1 MTIKQIRRWA
11 AAVAAICL
19 LTLFLPLY
27 GMTAFAAT
35 ARIAFSDPTASV
47 GSEINVKMK
56 ITSSDNLSTADIMLA
71 YDPGSLEFIEGTN
84 AEGGNGAV
92 RVHGDGGGANT
103 TTLAYDLKFKASAAG
118 TSKITVTSQEIYDAS
133 SQIVTVDKQGES
145 QVTVSALSSASKDAT
160 LKSLQVSPGSLTPE
174 FSSDVDSYAVTVGT
188 DVDKLIISADTTD
201 EGASKV
207 VSGNE
212 NLQMG
217 ENRVT
222 LKVTAQDGET
232 TKEYV
237 IVVTKQEGGPNEST
251 QDGTGEESFEQ
262 FQMTVSRRSFTVM
275 EPDASV
281 QIPEGLTETKIT
293 IDGHAVK
300 GWVWGN
306 ETEHQ
311 YCVIY
316 AMNEAGEKNFY
327 RYDLNNNE
335 RTIQRYFEDPN
346 AQGAVSED
354 VYTQLAD
361 QYDSLR
367 KDYSLFRTLLI
378 AAIVVALIFMV
389 LLVVSVAGKKQK
401 TEKRKTSRSGKKS
414 VKENDEAKEEL
425 YEDEAE
431 EQEDDLID
439 EDDDDTEEYEDLDL
453 EDLDESEDGSEATDE
468 EEPEAAQEEPET
480 SEPEETEAVSDEEAK
495 DDIEEI
501 EFEDLD
507 EEADVDENC
516 EMDDNV
522 VYEEPAVPEE
532 TSEDKNKDDD
542 DDFEIFDL

>member
-145 QVTVSALSSASKDAT
+145 QVTVSALSSASKDAS

-275 EPDASV
+275 APDGISQNSNDNSV
-281 QIPEGLTETKIT
+281 VIRL
-293 IDGHAVK
+293 VN
-300 GWVWGN
+300 GN
-306 ETEHQ
+306 
-311 YCVIY
+311 
-316 AMNEAGEKNFY
+316 N
-327 RYDLNNNE
+327 
-335 RTIQRYFEDPN
+335 
-346 AQGAVSED
+346 S
-354 VYTQLAD
+354 
-361 QYDSLR
+361 
-367 KDYSLFRTLLI
+367 
-378 AAIVVALIFMV
+378 FMFMGD
-389 LLVVSVAGKKQK
+389 A
-401 TEKRKTSRSGKKS
+401 
-414 VKENDEAKEEL
+414 
-425 YEDEAE
+425 
-431 EQEDDLID
+431 
-439 EDDDDTEEYEDLDL
+439 
-453 EDLDESEDGSEATDE
+453 
-468 EEPEAAQEEPET
+468 
-480 SEPEETEAVSDEEAK
+480 
-495 DDIEEI
+495 
-501 EFEDLD
+501 
-507 EEADVDENC
+507 
-516 EMDDNV
+516 
-522 VYEEPAVPEE
+522 EE
-532 TSEDKNKDDD
+532 TSEQDMISTGMNLDCDVLSVGHHGSASSTTWDFLEATSPSYAVISCGINNQYNHPSADTMERLSDMGIPVFRTDKQGTIIAVSDGTNISWSQEPCDDYSSGD
-542 DDFEIFDL
+542 STVNASAGGAGGNSWQEETTTSDPVPEQEESNNADLGTMVWIPATGEKYHSIPNCGRMNPDTARQVSRSEAEAMGYGPCSKCY

>member
-1 MTIKQIRRWA
+1 M
-11 AAVAAICL
+11 
-19 LTLFLPLY
+19 
-27 GMTAFAAT
+27 
-35 ARIAFSDPTASV
+35 
-47 GSEINVKMK
+47 
-56 ITSSDNLSTADIMLA
+56 
-71 YDPGSLEFIEGTN
+71 
-84 AEGGNGAV
+84 
-92 RVHGDGGGANT
+92 
-103 TTLAYDLKFKASAAG
+103 
-118 TSKITVTSQEIYDAS
+118 
-133 SQIVTVDKQGES
+133 
-145 QVTVSALSSASKDAT
+145 
-160 LKSLQVSPGSLTPE
+160 
-174 FSSDVDSYAVTVGT
+174 TVGT

-232 TKEYV
+232 TREYV
-237 IVVTKQEGGPNEST
+237 IVVTKQEGGPNEGT
-251 QDGTGEESFEQ
+251 QNVDGEGSFEQ

-275 EPDASV
+275 EPDAFV

-401 TEKRKTSRSGKKS
+401 TEKRNTSRSGKKS

-439 EDDDDTEEYEDLDL
+439 EDDDDIEEYEDLDL
-453 EDLDESEDGSEATDE
+453 EDLDESEDGSEAADE
-468 EEPEAAQEEPET
+468 EEPEAVQEEPET
-480 SEPEETEAVSDEEAK
+480 AEPEETEAVSDEEAK

-507 EEADVDENC
+507 EEADVDENG

-532 TSEDKNKDDD
+532 TSEDKDKD

>member
-1 MTIKQIRRWA
+1 MTLKQIRQWA

-19 LTLFLPLY
+19 INVFLPFY
-27 GMTAFAAT
+27 GITAYAAT

-71 YDPGSLEFIEGTN
+71 YDANSLEFIEGTN

-92 RVHGDGGGANT
+92 RVHGDGGAGNT

-118 TSKITVTSQEIYDAS
+118 TSKITVTSQEIYDS
-133 SQIVTVDKQGES
+133 SSKIVTVDKQGES
-145 QVTVSALSSASKDAT
+145 QVTVSALASASKDAT

-232 TKEYV
+232 TREYV
-237 IVVTKQEGGPNEST
+237 IVVTKQEGGPNEGT
-251 QDGTGEESFEQ
+251 QNVDGEGSFEQ

-453 EDLDESEDGSEATDE
+453 EDLDESEDGSEAADE

-516 EMDDNV
+516 DMDDNV

>member
-1 MTIKQIRRWA
+1 MTLKQIRQWA

-19 LTLFLPLY
+19 INVFLPFY
-27 GMTAFAAT
+27 GITAYAAT

-71 YDPGSLEFIEGTN
+71 YDANSLEFIEGTN

-92 RVHGDGGGANT
+92 RVHGDGGTGNT

-118 TSKITVTSQEIYDAS
+118 TSKITVTSQEIYDS
-133 SQIVTVDKQGES
+133 SSRIVTVDKQGES
-145 QVTVSALSSASKDAT
+145 QVTVSALASASKDAT

-237 IVVTKQEGGPNEST
+237 IVVTKQEGGPNEGTESG
-251 QDGTGEESFEQ
+251 DGAGSFEQ
-262 FQMTVSRRSFTVM
+262 FQMTVSKRTFTVM

-281 QIPEGLTETKIT
+281 QVPEGLAETTIT

-346 AQGAVSED
+346 AQGAVSEE

-367 KDYSLFRTLLI
+367 KDYSLFRMLLI
-378 AAIVVALIFMV
+378 AAIIVALILMV
-389 LLVVSVAGKKQK
+389 LLIASVTGKKEQPRTAERK
-401 TEKRKTSRSGKKS
+401 ASRPEKKP
-414 VKENDEAKEEL
+414 VKEV
-425 YEDEAE
+425 YEDEDEEESEEEEPDEAE
-431 EQEDDLID
+431 DQLPEEEDDS
-439 EDDDDTEEYEDLDL
+439 DL
-453 EDLDESEDGSEATDE
+453 EDLDEFEDIEEEDE
-468 EEPEAAQEEPET
+468 PEPEEPED
-480 SEPEETEAVSDEEAK
+480 TEAESDEEADE

-507 EEADVDENC
+507 EEP
-516 EMDDNV
+516 EMDETGENEDNV

-532 TSEDKNKDDD
+532 ASENEDEDHEDDD

>member
-35 ARIAFSDPTASV
+35 ARIAFSDATASV

-275 EPDASV
+275 APDASV
-281 QIPEGLTETKIT
+281 QVPEGLVETAIT

-439 EDDDDTEEYEDLDL
+439 EDDDDIEEYEDLDL
-453 EDLDESEDGSEATDE
+453 EDLDESEDGSEAADE
-468 EEPEAAQEEPET
+468 EEPEAVQEEPET
-480 SEPEETEAVSDEEAK
+480 AEPEETEAVSDEEAK

-507 EEADVDENC
+507 EEADVDENG

-532 TSEDKNKDDD
+532 TSEDKDKD

>member
-1 MTIKQIRRWA
+1 MTLKQIRQWA
-11 AAVAAICL
+11 AAVVAICL
-19 LTLFLPLY
+19 INVFLPFY
-27 GMTAFAAT
+27 GITAYAAT

-71 YDPGSLEFIEGTN
+71 YDANSLEFIEGTN

-92 RVHGDGGGANT
+92 RVHGDGGAGNT

-118 TSKITVTSQEIYDAS
+118 TSKITVTSQEIYDS
-133 SQIVTVDKQGES
+133 SSKIVTVDKQGES
-145 QVTVSALSSASKDAT
+145 QVTVSALASASKDAT

-174 FSSDVDSYAVTVGT
+174 FSSDVDSYAVIVGT

-232 TKEYV
+232 TREYV
-237 IVVTKQEGGPNEST
+237 IVVTKQEGGPNEGT
-251 QDGTGEESFEQ
+251 QNGDGEGSFEP

-281 QIPEGLTETKIT
+281 QVPEGLTETKIT

-367 KDYSLFRTLLI
+367 KDYSLFRMLLI
-378 AAIVVALIFMV
+378 ASIVVALIFMV

-401 TEKRKTSRSGKKS
+401 AEKRKISRSGKKS
-414 VKENDEAKEEL
+414 VKESDEAEEEL

-453 EDLDESEDGSEATDE
+453 EDLDKSEDGSEAADE

-480 SEPEETEAVSDEEAK
+480 AEPEETEAVSDEEAK

-507 EEADVDENC
+507 EEADGDENG

-522 VYEEPAVPEE
+522 VGEEPAVPEE
-532 TSEDKNKDDD
+532 TLEDKDKDDD

>member
-145 QVTVSALSSASKDAT
+145 QVTVSALSSASKDAS

-275 EPDASV
+275 APDASV
-281 QIPEGLTETKIT
+281 QVPEGLVETAIT

-335 RTIQRYFEDPN
+335 RTIQRYFEDPA
-346 AQGAVSED
+346 AQGAVSEE

-431 EQEDDLID
+431 E
-439 EDDDDTEEYEDLDL
+439 YEDLDL
-453 EDLDESEDGSEATDE
+453 EDLDESEDGSEAADE

-507 EEADVDENC
+507 EEADVDENG

-532 TSEDKNKDDD
+532 TSEDKDKD

>member
-1 MTIKQIRRWA
+1 MTLKQIRQWA
-11 AAVAAICL
+11 VAVAAICL
-19 LTLFLPLY
+19 INVFLPFY
-27 GMTAFAAT
+27 GITAYAAT

-71 YDPGSLEFIEGTN
+71 YDANSLEFIEGTN

-92 RVHGDGGGANT
+92 RVHGDGGTGNT

-118 TSKITVTSQEIYDAS
+118 TSKITVTSQEIYDS
-133 SQIVTVDKQGES
+133 SSRIVTVDKQGES
-145 QVTVSALSSASKDAT
+145 QVTVSALASASKDAT

-237 IVVTKQEGGPNEST
+237 IVVTKQEGGPNEGTESG
-251 QDGTGEESFEQ
+251 DGAGSFEQ
-262 FQMTVSRRSFTVM
+262 FQMTVSKRTFTVM

-281 QIPEGLTETKIT
+281 QVPEGLAETTIT

-346 AQGAVSED
+346 AQGAVSEE

-367 KDYSLFRTLLI
+367 KDYSLFRMLLI
-378 AAIVVALIFMV
+378 AAIIVALILMV
-389 LLVVSVAGKKQK
+389 LLIASVTGKKKQPRTAERK
-401 TEKRKTSRSGKKS
+401 ASRPEKKP
-414 VKENDEAKEEL
+414 VKEV
-425 YEDEAE
+425 YEDEDEEESEEEEPDEAE
-431 EQEDDLID
+431 DQLPEEEDDS
-439 EDDDDTEEYEDLDL
+439 DL
-453 EDLDESEDGSEATDE
+453 EDLDEFEDIEEEDE
-468 EEPEAAQEEPET
+468 PEPEEPED
-480 SEPEETEAVSDEEAK
+480 TEAESDEEADE

-507 EEADVDENC
+507 EEP
-516 EMDDNV
+516 EMDETGENEDNV

-532 TSEDKNKDDD
+532 ASENEDEDHEDDD

>member
-1 MTIKQIRRWA
+1 MTLKQIRQWA

-19 LTLFLPLY
+19 INVFLPFY
-27 GMTAFAAT
+27 GITAYAAT

-71 YDPGSLEFIEGTN
+71 YDANSLEFIEGTN

-92 RVHGDGGGANT
+92 RVHGDGGTGNT

-118 TSKITVTSQEIYDAS
+118 TSKITVTSQEIYDS
-133 SQIVTVDKQGES
+133 SSRIVTVDKQGES
-145 QVTVSALSSASKDAT
+145 QVTVSALASASKDAT

-237 IVVTKQEGGPNEST
+237 IVVTKQEGGPNEGAESG
-251 QDGTGEESFEQ
+251 DGAGSFEQ
-262 FQMTVSRRSFTVM
+262 FQMTVSKRTFTVM

-281 QIPEGLTETKIT
+281 QVPEGLAETTIT

-346 AQGAVSED
+346 AQGAVSEE

-367 KDYSLFRTLLI
+367 KDYSLFRMLLI
-378 AAIVVALIFMV
+378 AAIIVALILMV
-389 LLVVSVAGKKQK
+389 LLIASVTGKKKQPRTAERK
-401 TEKRKTSRSGKKS
+401 ASRPEKKP
-414 VKENDEAKEEL
+414 VKEV
-425 YEDEAE
+425 YEDEDEEESEEEEPDEAE
-431 EQEDDLID
+431 DQLPEEEDDSDI
-439 EDDDDTEEYEDLDL
+439 
-453 EDLDESEDGSEATDE
+453 EDLDEFEDIEEEDE
-468 EEPEAAQEEPET
+468 PEPEEPED
-480 SEPEETEAVSDEEAK
+480 TEAESDEEADE

-507 EEADVDENC
+507 EEP
-516 EMDDNV
+516 EMDETGENEDNV

-532 TSEDKNKDDD
+532 ASENEDEDHEDDD

>member
-1 MTIKQIRRWA
+1 
-11 AAVAAICL
+11 
-19 LTLFLPLY
+19 
-27 GMTAFAAT
+27 
-35 ARIAFSDPTASV
+35 
-47 GSEINVKMK
+47 MK

-71 YDPGSLEFIEGTN
+71 YDANSLEFIEGTN

-92 RVHGDGGGANT
+92 RVHGDGGAGNT

-118 TSKITVTSQEIYDAS
+118 TSKITVTSQEIYDS
-133 SQIVTVDKQGES
+133 SSKIVTVDKQGES
-145 QVTVSALSSASKDAT
+145 QVTVSALASASKDAT

-232 TKEYV
+232 TREYV
-237 IVVTKQEGGPNEST
+237 IVVTKQEGGPNEGT
-251 QDGTGEESFEQ
+251 QNVDGEGSFEQ

-281 QIPEGLTETKIT
+281 QVPEGLTETKIT

-346 AQGAVSED
+346 AQGALSED

-453 EDLDESEDGSEATDE
+453 EDLDESEDGSEAADE
-468 EEPEAAQEEPET
+468 EEPEAVQEEPET
-480 SEPEETEAVSDEEAK
+480 AEPEETEAVSDEEAK

-507 EEADVDENC
+507 EEADVDENG

-532 TSEDKNKDDD
+532 TSEDKDKD

>member
-1 MTIKQIRRWA
+1 MTLKQIRQWA

-19 LTLFLPLY
+19 INVFLPFY
-27 GMTAFAAT
+27 GITAYAAT

-71 YDPGSLEFIEGTN
+71 YDANSLEFIEGTN

-92 RVHGDGGGANT
+92 RVHGDGGTGNT

-118 TSKITVTSQEIYDAS
+118 TSKITVTSQEIYDSS

-145 QVTVSALSSASKDAT
+145 QVTVSALASASKDAT

-237 IVVTKQEGGPNEST
+237 IVVTKQEGGPNEGT
-251 QDGTGEESFEQ
+251 ENGDGAGSFEQ
-262 FQMTVSRRSFTVM
+262 FQMTVSKRTFTVM

-281 QIPEGLTETKIT
+281 QVPEGLAETTIT

-346 AQGAVSED
+346 AQGAVSEE

-361 QYDSLR
+361 QYDFLR
-367 KDYSLFRTLLI
+367 KDYSLFRMLLI
-378 AAIVVALIFMV
+378 AAIVVALILMV
-389 LLVVSVAGKKQK
+389 LLIASITGKKKQPK
-401 TEKRKTSRSGKKS
+401 AAERKASRPEKKP
-414 VKENDEAKEEL
+414 VKEV
-425 YEDEAE
+425 YEDEDEEEPEEEETDEAE
-431 EQEDDLID
+431 DQLPE
-439 EDDDDTEEYEDLDL
+439 EDDDSDL
-453 EDLDESEDGSEATDE
+453 EDLDEFEDIEEEDE
-468 EEPEAAQEEPET
+468 PEPEEPED
-480 SEPEETEAVSDEEAK
+480 TEAVSDEEADE

-507 EEADVDENC
+507 EEP
-516 EMDDNV
+516 EMDETGENEDNV

-532 TSEDKNKDDD
+532 ASENEDEDDD

>member
-1 MTIKQIRRWA
+1 MRQWA

-19 LTLFLPLY
+19 INVFLPFY
-27 GMTAFAAT
+27 GITAYAAT

-71 YDPGSLEFIEGTN
+71 YDANSLEFIEGTN

-92 RVHGDGGGANT
+92 RVHGDGGAGNT

-118 TSKITVTSQEIYDAS
+118 TSKITVTSQEIYDS
-133 SQIVTVDKQGES
+133 SSKIVTVDKQGES
-145 QVTVSALSSASKDAT
+145 QVTVSALASASKDAT

-174 FSSDVDSYAVTVGT
+174 FSSDVDSYAVIVGT

-232 TKEYV
+232 TREYV
-237 IVVTKQEGGPNEST
+237 IVVTKQEGGPNEGT
-251 QDGTGEESFEQ
+251 QNGDGEGSFEP

-281 QIPEGLTETKIT
+281 QVPEGLTETKIT

-367 KDYSLFRTLLI
+367 KDYSLFRMLLI
-378 AAIVVALIFMV
+378 ASIVVALIFMV

-401 TEKRKTSRSGKKS
+401 AEKRKISRSGKKS
-414 VKENDEAKEEL
+414 VKENDEAEEEL

-453 EDLDESEDGSEATDE
+453 EDLDKSEDGSEAADE

-480 SEPEETEAVSDEEAK
+480 AEPEETEAVSDEEAK

-507 EEADVDENC
+507 EEADGDENG

-522 VYEEPAVPEE
+522 VGEEPAVPEE
-532 TSEDKNKDDD
+532 TLEDKDKDDD

>member
-1 MTIKQIRRWA
+1 M
-11 AAVAAICL
+11 
-19 LTLFLPLY
+19 
-27 GMTAFAAT
+27 
-35 ARIAFSDPTASV
+35 
-47 GSEINVKMK
+47 
-56 ITSSDNLSTADIMLA
+56 
-71 YDPGSLEFIEGTN
+71 
-84 AEGGNGAV
+84 
-92 RVHGDGGGANT
+92 
-103 TTLAYDLKFKASAAG
+103 
-118 TSKITVTSQEIYDAS
+118 
-133 SQIVTVDKQGES
+133 
-145 QVTVSALSSASKDAT
+145 
-160 LKSLQVSPGSLTPE
+160 
-174 FSSDVDSYAVTVGT
+174 TVGT

-237 IVVTKQEGGPNEST
+237 IVVTKQEGGPNEDT
-251 QDGTGEESFEQ
+251 QNGDGEGSFEQ

-281 QIPEGLTETKIT
+281 QVPEGLTETKIT

-367 KDYSLFRTLLI
+367 KDYSLFRMLLI

-401 TEKRKTSRSGKKS
+401 AEKRKTSRSGKKS
-414 VKENDEAKEEL
+414 VKENDEAEEEL

-431 EQEDDLID
+431 EQEDDLTD
-439 EDDDDTEEYEDLDL
+439 EDDVDTEEYEDFDL
-453 EDLDESEDGSEATDE
+453 EDLDESEDGSEAADE

-480 SEPEETEAVSDEEAK
+480 AEPEETEAVSDEEAR

-507 EEADVDENC
+507 EETDGDENG

-532 TSEDKNKDDD
+532 TSEDKDKDDD

>member
-1 MTIKQIRRWA
+1 MTLKQIRQWA

-19 LTLFLPLY
+19 INVFLPFY
-27 GMTAFAAT
+27 GITAYAAT
-35 ARIAFSDPTASV
+35 ARIAFSDSTASV

-71 YDPGSLEFIEGTN
+71 YDANSLEFIEGTN

-92 RVHGDGGGANT
+92 RVHGDGGAGNT

-118 TSKITVTSQEIYDAS
+118 TSKITVTSQEIYDS
-133 SQIVTVDKQGES
+133 SSKIVTVDKQGES
-145 QVTVSALSSASKDAT
+145 QVTVSALASASKDAT

-232 TKEYV
+232 TREYV
-237 IVVTKQEGGPNEST
+237 IVVTKQEGGPNEGT
-251 QDGTGEESFEQ
+251 QNVDGEGSFEQ

-414 VKENDEAKEEL
+414 VKENDEAEEEL

-453 EDLDESEDGSEATDE
+453 EDLDESENGSEAADE

>member
-275 EPDASV
+275 APDASV
-281 QIPEGLTETKIT
+281 QVPEGLVETAIT

-401 TEKRKTSRSGKKS
+401 TEKRKTYHSGKKS
-414 VKENDEAKEEL
+414 VKENDEAEEEL

-439 EDDDDTEEYEDLDL
+439 EDDDDTEEYENL
-453 EDLDESEDGSEATDE
+453 EDLDESEDGSEAADE

>member
-145 QVTVSALSSASKDAT
+145 QVTVSALSSASKDAS

-275 EPDASV
+275 APDASV
-281 QIPEGLTETKIT
+281 QVPEGLMETAIT

-335 RTIQRYFEDPN
+335 RTIQRYFEDPA
-346 AQGAVSED
+346 AQGAVSEE

-361 QYDSLR
+361 KYDSLR
-367 KDYSLFRTLLI
+367 NDYSLFRTLLI

-389 LLVVSVAGKKQK
+389 LLIVSVTGKK
-401 TEKRKTSRSGKKS
+401 KKS
-414 VKENDEAKEEL
+414 SSAEKKTARSEKKPVKE
-425 YEDEAE
+425 EDED
-431 EQEDDLID
+431 EDDLYGEEVEEPEDEPEDDLEEVDDQD
-439 EDDDDTEEYEDLDL
+439 EDDF
-453 EDLDESEDGSEATDE
+453 
-468 EEPEAAQEEPET
+468 Q
-480 SEPEETEAVSDEEAK
+480 
-495 DDIEEI
+495 
-501 EFEDLD
+501 FEDLD
-507 EEADVDENC
+507 DADDKEPEEDEPEEDSVDEN
-516 EMDDNV
+516 EKENPKEDTEDEDLEEDDIEDFDFEDLDIDEV
-522 VYEEPAVPEE
+522 EEQEEEKEPAGSEE
-532 TSEDKNKDDD
+532 TSEDQNEKEE
-542 DDFEIFDL
+542 DDFEVFDL

>member
-1 MTIKQIRRWA
+1 MTLKQIRQWA
-11 AAVAAICL
+11 VAVAAICL
-19 LTLFLPLY
+19 INVFLPFY
-27 GMTAFAAT
+27 GITAYAAT

-71 YDPGSLEFIEGTN
+71 YDANSLEFIEGTN

-92 RVHGDGGGANT
+92 RVHGDGGAGNT
-103 TTLAYDLKFKASAAG
+103 TTLAYDLKFKASTAG
-118 TSKITVTSQEIYDAS
+118 TSKITVTSQEIYDS
-133 SQIVTVDKQGES
+133 SSKIVTVDKQGES
-145 QVTVSALSSASKDAT
+145 QVTVSALASASKDAT

-232 TKEYV
+232 TREYV
-237 IVVTKQEGGPNEST
+237 IVVTKQEGGPNEGT
-251 QDGTGEESFEQ
+251 QNVDGEGSFEQ

-378 AAIVVALIFMV
+378 AAIVVALTFMV

-414 VKENDEAKEEL
+414 VKENDEAEEEL

-453 EDLDESEDGSEATDE
+453 EDLDESEDGSEAADE

>member
-1 MTIKQIRRWA
+1 MTLKQIRQWA

-19 LTLFLPLY
+19 INVFLPFY
-27 GMTAFAAT
+27 GITAYAAT

-71 YDPGSLEFIEGTN
+71 YDANSLEFIEGTN

-92 RVHGDGGGANT
+92 RVHGDGGTGNT

-118 TSKITVTSQEIYDAS
+118 TSKITVTSQEIYDS
-133 SQIVTVDKQGES
+133 SSKIVTVDKQGES
-145 QVTVSALSSASKDAT
+145 KVTVSALASASKDAT
-160 LKSLQVSPGSLTPE
+160 LRSLQVSPGSLTPE

-237 IVVTKQEGGPNEST
+237 IVVTKQEGGPNEGAENG
-251 QDGTGEESFEQ
+251 DGAGNFEQ
-262 FQMTVSRRSFTVM
+262 FQMTVSKRTFTVM
-275 EPDASV
+275 EPDDSLQV
-281 QIPEGLTETKIT
+281 PEGLAETTIT

-316 AMNEAGEKNFY
+316 AMNEAGEENFY

-346 AQGAVSED
+346 AQGAVSEE

-367 KDYSLFRTLLI
+367 KDYSLFRMLLI
-378 AAIVVALIFMV
+378 AAIVVALILMV
-389 LLVVSVAGKKQK
+389 LLIASVAGKKKEPK
-401 TEKRKTSRSGKKS
+401 TAERKTSRPGKKT
-414 VKENDEAKEEL
+414 VKKVYKEEDEEKTEEESEEEERDEEEDWQL
-425 YEDEAE
+425 EEDES
-431 EQEDDLID
+431 DFDV
-439 EDDDDTEEYEDLDL
+439 
-453 EDLDESEDGSEATDE
+453 EDLDESEAEQE
-468 EEPEAAQEEPET
+468 EEEEDEMEPDEPENT
-480 SEPEETEAVSDEEAK
+480 EDVSFEE

-507 EEADVDENC
+507 KDPEMDENG
-516 EMDDNV
+516 EN
-522 VYEEPAVPEE
+522 
-532 TSEDKNKDDD
+532 EDHKDDD

>member
-1 MTIKQIRRWA
+1 MTLKQIRQWA

-19 LTLFLPLY
+19 INVFLPFY
-27 GMTAFAAT
+27 GITAYAAT

-71 YDPGSLEFIEGTN
+71 YDANSLEFIEGTN

-92 RVHGDGGGANT
+92 RVHGDGGTGNT

-118 TSKITVTSQEIYDAS
+118 TSKITVTSQEIYDS
-133 SQIVTVDKQGES
+133 SSRIVTVDKQGES
-145 QVTVSALSSASKDAT
+145 QVTVSALASASKDAT

-237 IVVTKQEGGPNEST
+237 IVVTKQEGGPNEGTESG
-251 QDGTGEESFEQ
+251 DGAGSFEQ
-262 FQMTVSRRSFTVM
+262 FQMTVSKRTFTVM

-281 QIPEGLTETKIT
+281 QVPEGLAETTIT

-346 AQGAVSED
+346 AQGAVSEE

-367 KDYSLFRTLLI
+367 KDYSLFRMLLI
-378 AAIVVALIFMV
+378 AAIIVALILMV
-389 LLVVSVAGKKQK
+389 LLIASVTGKKKQPRTAERK
-401 TEKRKTSRSGKKS
+401 ASRPEKKP
-414 VKENDEAKEEL
+414 VKEV
-425 YEDEAE
+425 YEDEDEEESEEEEPDEAE
-431 EQEDDLID
+431 DQLPEEEDDS
-439 EDDDDTEEYEDLDL
+439 DL
-453 EDLDESEDGSEATDE
+453 EDLDEFEDIEEEDE
-468 EEPEAAQEEPET
+468 PEPEEPED
-480 SEPEETEAVSDEEAK
+480 TEAESDEEADE

-507 EEADVDENC
+507 EEP
-516 EMDDNV
+516 EMDETGENEDNV

-532 TSEDKNKDDD
+532 ASENEDEDHEDDD

>member
-71 YDPGSLEFIEGTN
+71 YDANSLEFIEGTN

-92 RVHGDGGGANT
+92 RVHGDGGAGNT

-118 TSKITVTSQEIYDAS
+118 TSKITVTSQEIYDS
-133 SQIVTVDKQGES
+133 SSKIVTVDKQGES
-145 QVTVSALSSASKDAT
+145 QVTVSALASASKDAT

-232 TKEYV
+232 TREYV
-237 IVVTKQEGGPNEST
+237 IVVTKQEGGPNEDT
-251 QDGTGEESFEQ
+251 QNGDGEGSFEQ

-281 QIPEGLTETKIT
+281 QVPEGLTETKIT

-335 RTIQRYFEDPN
+335 RTIQRYFENPN

-401 TEKRKTSRSGKKS
+401 AEKRKTSRSGKKS
-414 VKENDEAKEEL
+414 VKENDEAEEEL

-431 EQEDDLID
+431 EPEDELTD
-439 EDDDDTEEYEDLDL
+439 EDDVDTEEYEDFDL
-453 EDLDESEDGSEATDE
+453 EDLDESEDGSEAADE

-480 SEPEETEAVSDEEAK
+480 AEPEETEAVSDEEAR

-507 EEADVDENC
+507 EETDGDENG

-532 TSEDKNKDDD
+532 TSEDKDKDDD

>member
-275 EPDASV
+275 APDASV
-281 QIPEGLTETKIT
+281 QVPEGLVETAIT

-316 AMNEAGEKNFY
+316 AMNEAGE
-327 RYDLNNNE
+327 
-335 RTIQRYFEDPN
+335 
-346 AQGAVSED
+346 
-354 VYTQLAD
+354 
-361 QYDSLR
+361 
-367 KDYSLFRTLLI
+367 
-378 AAIVVALIFMV
+378 
-389 LLVVSVAGKKQK
+389 
-401 TEKRKTSRSGKKS
+401 
-414 VKENDEAKEEL
+414 EEFL
-425 YEDEAE
+425 P
-431 EQEDDLID
+431 L
-439 EDDDDTEEYEDLDL
+439 
-453 EDLDESEDGSEATDE
+453 
-468 EEPEAAQEEPET
+468 
-480 SEPEETEAVSDEEAK
+480 
-495 DDIEEI
+495 
-501 EFEDLD
+501 
-507 EEADVDENC
+507 
-516 EMDDNV
+516 
-522 VYEEPAVPEE
+522 
-532 TSEDKNKDDD
+532 
-542 DDFEIFDL
+542 